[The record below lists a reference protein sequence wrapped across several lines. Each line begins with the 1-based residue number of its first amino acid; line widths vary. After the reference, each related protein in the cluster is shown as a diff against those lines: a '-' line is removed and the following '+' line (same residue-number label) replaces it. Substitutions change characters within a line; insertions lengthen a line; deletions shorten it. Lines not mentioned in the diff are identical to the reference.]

1 MTRTGEKTE
10 MPEAGIA
17 SPTTKAM
24 KKRSVSGSV
33 VRQNDRRRDVQTHT
47 L

>member
-1 MTRTGEKTE
+1 MSRTGEKTE

-24 KKRSVSGSV
+24 KKKSVSGNE
-33 VRQNDRRRDVQTHT
+33 VRQNDRRREVQTHT